1 MMATDFQLHA
11 TKRTPGHANR
21 ERAQGLVPAVLY
33 GKGLTPEALQ
43 CDAHNFGLLLAQ
55 GGAHHLLTLEV
66 EGESQPRTVVLKEI
80 QHHPVTRR
88 VLHVD
93 FQAVSASDRIHAEVP
108 VHLVGEDQVA
118 KSGGLLQVSLHTL
131 RITCLPAD
139 LPEFVAA
146 DVVTLRPGDVLTVG
160 DLVVD
165 PRITVLNGA
174 EEIVAGVHQPR
185 TAQAEAPAGEAPA
198 APAGE

>member
-1 MMATDFQLHA
+1 MMATGFQLHA

-43 CDAHNFGLLLAQ
+43 CDAHTFDLLLAQ
-55 GGAHHLLTLEV
+55 GGAHHLLTLEI

-93 FQAVSASDRIHAEVP
+93 FQAVRAQERIHAEVP
-108 VHLVGEDQVA
+108 LRLHGEEAIA
-118 KSGGLLQVSLHTL
+118 KRGGILQVTLHTL
-131 RITCLPAD
+131 RVSCLPGD
-139 LPEFVAA
+139 LPDHL
-146 DVVTLRPGDVLTVG
+146 DVQVSEIVPGQAVTVG
-160 DLVVD
+160 DLDV
-165 PRITVLNGA
+165 
-174 EEIVAGVHQPR
+174 
-185 TAQAEAPAGEAPA
+185 PAGLQVLHDPADVVLSGLQSRTVAADAA
-198 APAGE
+198 APPEAKG